1 MPFMYSTID
10 DILTSDEFT
19 VLDVL
24 KSDDLIQEVNG
35 FNEGLLSYLS
45 KPDVAQALIR
55 YG

>member
-10 DILTSDEFT
+10 DILSSEEFT
-19 VLDVL
+19 VQDVL

-35 FNEGLLSYLS
+35 FNGKLLDYLS

-55 YG
+55 

>member
-10 DILTSDEFT
+10 DILTRDEFT

-35 FNEGLLSYLS
+35 FNEGLLKYLS